1 MLTGKHRE
9 TVARL
14 ADDVLESKGR
24 SSQRI
29 GHEISGTMWISG
41 GRPAVVEK
49 PGGRRLEQLML
60 RGTRGCSLRRNGTM
74 RRICNGVASCS

>member
-1 MLTGKHRE
+1 MLTGKLRE

-14 ADDVLESKGR
+14 ADDVLKSKRR

-29 GHEISGTMWISG
+29 CNEIGGAMWISG

-49 PGGRRLEQLML
+49 PGGRRLEQLLL
-60 RGTRGCSLRRNGTM
+60 RKTRGCSPRHNGTTSG
-74 RRICNGVASCS
+74 ICNGVASCS